1 MTPLISIV
9 IPLYNKA
16 LSLEKTIDCVLNQ
29 TLTDFEII
37 IVNDG
42 STDSSLAIAEGI
54 KDSRIKI
61 YSTKNNGVS
70 AARNFGITKAQAD
83 YIAFLDADDIWLPNH
98 LENLNTLLQKFPEC
112 GLYCTAYAKQYK
124 SIKAPAVFKNI
135 PIKNN
140 WMGVVDNYFE
150 SSLKN
155 SLAWTSAT
163 LVPKSILEGLNGF
176 CERITLG
183 AGEDTDLWIRIA
195 LQYPV
200 AFCNSATAIH
210 NLQSENRISYS
221 KTDSRQFIDLD
232 VYEPLTKGNPSLK
245 TYLDVNRFAI
255 GMQYKLNGNTKTAKN
270 YFSKINSDSLN
281 IRQRFLM
288 SKSAA
293 TIRLMK
299 RFQIILR
306 KLRINLTPFH

>member
-1 MTPLISIV
+1 MTPKISIV

-16 LSLEKTIDCVLNQ
+16 LSIEKTIDC
-29 TLTDFEII
+29 TLKQNFTDFEII

-42 STDSSLAIAEGI
+42 STDGSLGI
-54 KDSRIKI
+54 VESIEDSRIKI
-61 YSTKNNGVS
+61 YSIKNRGVS
-70 AARNFGITKAQAD
+70 AARNYGIAKAQGE
-83 YIAFLDADDIWLPNH
+83 YIAFLDADDIWLSNH
-98 LENLNTLLQKFPEC
+98 LENLNTLLEKFPNC

-124 SIKAPAVFKNI
+124 SIKTPAVFKNI

-140 WMGVVDNYFE
+140 WMGIVDNYFE

-163 LVPKSILEGLNGF
+163 LVPKSILEALNGF
-176 CERITLG
+176 DESITMG

-195 LQYPV
+195 LEYPV
-200 AFCNSATAIH
+200 AFCNSVTAIH
-210 NLQSENRISYS
+210 NLQSENRISNS

-232 VYEPLTKGNPSLK
+232 VYEPLTKSNPSLK

-255 GMQYKLNGNTKTAKN
+255 GMQYKLSGNAKTAEN

-281 IRQRFLM
+281 KRQRFLM
-288 SKSAA
+288 SQSA
-293 TIRLMK
+293 TTMGLIK
-299 RFQIILR
+299 RIQTILR

>member
-1 MTPLISIV
+1 MIPFISIV

-16 LSLEKTIDCVLNQ
+16 LSIEKTIDCALNQ
-29 TLTDFEII
+29 TISDFEII

-42 STDSSLAIAEGI
+42 STDGSAAIVESI

-61 YSTKNNGVS
+61 YSTKNQGVS
-70 AARNFGITKAQAD
+70 AARNYGISKAQAD

-98 LENLNTLLQKFPEC
+98 LENLNTLHQKFPNC
-112 GLYCTAYAKQYK
+112 GLYCTAYAKQYE
-124 SIKAPAVFKNI
+124 SIRTAAVFKNI

-140 WMGVVDNYFE
+140 WIGIVDNYFE

-163 LVPKSILEGLNGF
+163 LVPKSILEALDGF
-176 CERITLG
+176 DVSITLG

-195 LQYPV
+195 LQHPV
-200 AFCNSATAIH
+200 AFCNSVTAIH
-210 NLQSENRISYS
+210 NLQSENRISNS
-221 KTDSRQFIDLD
+221 KIDSRQFIDLD
-232 VYEPLTKGNPSLK
+232 VYEPMTKDNPSLK
-245 TYLDVNRFAI
+245 TYLDLNRFAI
-255 GMQYKLNGNTKTAKN
+255 GMQYKLSGNTKIAEL
-270 YFSKINSDSLN
+270 YFNKIDHDSLN
-281 IRQRFLM
+281 KKQRFII
-288 SKSAA
+288 SQSAA
-293 TIRLMK
+293 TIGLIK